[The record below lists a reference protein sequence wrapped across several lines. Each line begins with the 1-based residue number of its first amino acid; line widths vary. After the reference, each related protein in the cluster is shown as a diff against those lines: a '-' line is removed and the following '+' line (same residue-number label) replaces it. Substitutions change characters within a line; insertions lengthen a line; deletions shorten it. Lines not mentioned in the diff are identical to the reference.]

1 MLQICSGQTCT
12 SEYSKLCNEILCP
25 VNFILVHPDAYLI
38 VDSAKY
44 QDEFEFNTFSSWF
57 DDKNSCVLTIR
68 LEKWVQVN
76 LLFQVLVS
84 PAIHILLSFFY
95 ARQAPTTV
103 RTPGKTSS
111 YLHKT
116 NVIQVGGRNHPS

>member
-1 MLQICSGQTCT
+1 MLQICSGRTCT
-12 SEYSKLCNEILCP
+12 PEYSKRCNEILCP

-44 QDEFEFNTFSSWF
+44 QGEFEFNTFSSWF
-57 DDKNSCVLTIR
+57 DDKNSCVPTIR

-84 PAIHILLSFFY
+84 PSYPHFTLFFT
-95 ARQAPTTV
+95 QDKHLP
-103 RTPGKTSS
+103 
-111 YLHKT
+111 
-116 NVIQVGGRNHPS
+116 Q